1 MKLVK
6 ISASWCQP
14 CKILGATLKGV
25 NHELVQSM
33 EEVDID
39 SQIDRAMKYGV
50 RSVPTMV
57 IVNEQDEVIR
67 SLNGNQSKEKILE
80 FLA

>member
-14 CKILGATLKGV
+14 CSALGATLHVV
-25 NHELVQSM
+25 NHPLVETM
-33 EEVDID
+33 EEVDLD
-39 SQIDRAMKYGV
+39 SQIDRALRYGV
-50 RSVPTMV
+50 RSVPTLV
-57 IVNEQDEVIR
+57 IVDDGDNVIR
-67 SLNGNQSKEKILE
+67 SLNGNQPKDKILE